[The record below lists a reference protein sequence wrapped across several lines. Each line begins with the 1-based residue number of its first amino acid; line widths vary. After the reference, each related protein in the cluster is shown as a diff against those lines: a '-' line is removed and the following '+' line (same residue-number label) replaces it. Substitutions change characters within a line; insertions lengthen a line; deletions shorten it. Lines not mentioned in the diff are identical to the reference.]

1 MHEPPTSE
9 ISPVEIAV
17 RARQQ
22 WLFSPARPLVE
33 RFGHEFFRAI
43 PKSPGIYIMRGQGG
57 RPRRPRVLYVGKA
70 KNLRER
76 LGSYRHV
83 HPNRDSRKTVRLV
96 HAVESIAWEVCGD
109 ETAALLRENELLRE
123 HRPLFNRMNIRP
135 EAHGCIG
142 IRCERGL
149 LEFHLGEPTD
159 ERWRWYGS
167 FKGGRKFALAA
178 MLRLL
183 VQVERRTRDWSNLP
197 GPLLTDRA
205 PERYSV
211 ITPLASEVGDL
222 LHGYLTGRTWSFVDH
237 LAGELARLP
246 LPNPFLATWRMTDLE
261 ALRTFYMNGPRRNR
275 RWREQLGLSDEDI
288 LRPEDLDDL
297 PVKVKLTPEASPW
310 AETIAPIAVFAAN
323 ESPFGR

>member
-1 MHEPPTSE
+1 MNEPLNSE
-9 ISPVEIAV
+9 ISLVETAL

-70 KNLRER
+70 KDLRQR

-83 HPNRDSRKTVRLV
+83 HPDRDSRKTVRLV
-96 HAVESIAWEVCGD
+96 HAVEDIAWEVCGD

-123 HRPLFNRMNIRP
+123 HRPLFNRMNVRP

-142 IRCERGL
+142 IRCESEL
-149 LEFHLGEPTD
+149 LEFRLGAPTD

-183 VQVERRTRDWSNLP
+183 VQVDPRTRDWSDLP

-205 PERYSV
+205 PERYRVNTHLADEICDQLHGYFTGRSWLLV
-211 ITPLASEVGDL
+211 DRLASE
-222 LHGYLTGRTWSFVDH
+222 
-237 LAGELARLP
+237 LAQLP

-275 RWREQLGLSDEDI
+275 RWREQLGLTDDEL

-297 PVKVKLTPEASPW
+297 PVKVRLAFEPSPW
-310 AETIAPIAVFAAN
+310 PVV
-323 ESPFGR
+323 